1 MSLDICIT
9 LTDSDLKLF
18 VDSIKTAQK
27 KVDNLDAVS
36 IVGAARELLETN
48 SSVELPDFITTR
60 LKQLGTMIDMVEDAG
75 FGLPD
80 ADRDNVLAALAY
92 FASPDDILPDDL
104 PVLGFLD
111 DAIMIELCVR
121 ELQHEIEAY
130 RDFRHWRDNEAS
142 RRGES
147 KAGLMLNRVEWAE
160 ARRAETIERMHKRRS
175 ESYTSGSWAP
185 VLFKVR

>member
-1 MSLDICIT
+1 MSLDICIS
-9 LTDSDLKLF
+9 LSDSDLKLF
-18 VDSIKTAQK
+18 VDNIAQAQK
-27 KVDNLDAVS
+27 KVDTVDAVS
-36 IVGAARELLETN
+36 IVGAARSLLESTGDKQ
-48 SSVELPDFITTR
+48 LPDFVATR
-60 LKQLGTMIDMVEDAG
+60 LQHLDSMINMVEDAG

-80 ADRDNVLAALAY
+80 EDRENVLAALAY
-92 FASPDDILPDDL
+92 FASPDDAISDNV

-111 DAIMIELCVR
+111 DAIMIELCMR

-130 RDFRHWRDNEAS
+130 EDFRRWRDNEAT

-160 ARRAETIERMHKRRS
+160 ARRVEAIERMHRRRR
-175 ESYTSGSWAP
+175 ESYAGGTWAP

>member
-18 VDSIKTAQK
+18 VDSIKSAQK
-27 KVDNLDAVS
+27 KADKLDAVS
-36 IVGAARELLETN
+36 IVGAARELLVNTG
-48 SSVELPDFITTR
+48 SAELPDFITTR
-60 LKQLGTMIDMVEDAG
+60 LKQLDTMIEMVEDAG
-75 FGLPD
+75 FGLPEE
-80 ADRDNVLAALAY
+80 DRGNVLAALAY

-130 RDFRHWRDNEAS
+130 RDFRRWRDNEAT

-160 ARRAETIERMHKRRS
+160 TRRVETIERMHKQRN
-175 ESYTSGSWAP
+175 ESYSSGSWSP
-185 VLFKVR
+185 VLFKVH